1 MSRVRVLDVIQG
13 RISPSRQS
21 YLSVWVWTSGIF
33 CPSSPRIL
41 PVIILSTNGEVLMTA
56 ESRNAVSAGIP
67 YRLAECIVVK
77 VGCLFCACSLLL
89 AGGCLH
95 HLLGATGGRLSGT
108 CSTRSSFGR
117 SADGLVST
125 ARIQAVRAPRP
136 SWHLSS
142 EHTAHVAEAA
152 HPGATDIQGSGLGPS

>member
-77 VGCLFCACSLLL
+77 VVLVHCFWLEGAFITCLARLVGVYQGLVALEAVLVAVLMGLSLLL
-89 AGGCLH
+89 
-95 HLLGATGGRLSGT
+95 
-108 CSTRSSFGR
+108 
-117 SADGLVST
+117 
-125 ARIQAVRAPRP
+125 
-136 SWHLSS
+136 
-142 EHTAHVAEAA
+142 
-152 HPGATDIQGSGLGPS
+152 GSKQ